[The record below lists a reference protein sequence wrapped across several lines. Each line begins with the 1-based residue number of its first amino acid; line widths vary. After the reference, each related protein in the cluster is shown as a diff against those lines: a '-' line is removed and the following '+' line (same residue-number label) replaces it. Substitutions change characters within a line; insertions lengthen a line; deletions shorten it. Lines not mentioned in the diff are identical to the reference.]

1 MKTKINLL
9 KTFLNLKVGSE
20 NPFGVFEGQKVYC
33 WKDGFYISLPLSSG
47 LDKTFATNLK
57 EFVRVADGK
66 ENLDFELHEESESI
80 KIKFKRTRFKIPS
93 VPLENTQE
101 ELDLSD
107 AKSIDF
113 ENSNIFL
120 DNLKKAEKF
129 MAIKDIRSYLEG
141 VSIKGSEMGAS
152 NGCIAILIKDCG
164 LDIGQNIV
172 IPRVAVEFLIK
183 TKLTLKTIFV
193 SEVNGNKA
201 NRISFQFENGE
212 IFSSPL
218 IDQTFPDLSSVVF
231 INEKL
236 PVNELPTEFFD
247 ALRELKAQ
255 DKGVGVR
262 LSPKQI
268 EIQENVVNGTVEA
281 TVEIELPGMI
291 EDVGFRLEYL
301 LTLENLSPKLF
312 YTQEEVDSVLTA
324 FSEDKN
330 LLVALMPV
338 RL

>member
-9 KTFLNLKVGSE
+9 KTFLNLKVDSE
-20 NPFGVFEGQKVYC
+20 NFGVFDGQKVFS
-33 WKDGFYISLPLSSG
+33 WKKGFYISLPFESG
-47 LDKTFATNLK
+47 LDKIFATNLK

-66 ENLDFELHEESESI
+66 EELDFELHEESESI
-80 KIKFKRTRFKIPS
+80 KIKFKRTRFRIPS
-93 VPLENTQE
+93 IPLENTQE

-113 ENSNIFL
+113 ANSNIFL

-193 SEVNGNKA
+193 SEVNGKA

-218 IDQTFPDLSSVVF
+218 IEQTFPELGSVVF

-262 LSPKQI
+262 LSPTQI

-301 LTLENLSPKLF
+301 LTLENLSPTLF
-312 YTQEEVDSVLTA
+312 YTQETIDSVFTA

>member
-9 KTFLNLKVGSE
+9 KTFLNLKVGLE
-20 NPFGVFEGQKVYC
+20 NFGVFDGKKVFC
-33 WKDGFYISLPLSSG
+33 WCDGFYISVPFESG
-47 LDKTFATNLK
+47 LDKIFATNLK

-66 ENLDFELHEESESI
+66 ENLDFELHEESETV

-93 VPLENTQE
+93 IPLENTQE

-113 ENSNIFL
+113 ANSNIFL

-129 MAIKDIRSYLEG
+129 MATKDIRAYLEG

-193 SEVNGNKA
+193 SEVNGKA

-218 IDQTFPDLSSVVF
+218 IEQTFPELGSVVF

-236 PVNELPTEFFD
+236 SVNELPTEFFD

-262 LSPKQI
+262 LSPTQI

-281 TVEIELPGMI
+281 TVEIDLPGMI

>member
-9 KTFLNLKVGSE
+9 KTFLNLKVGLE
-20 NPFGVFEGQKVYC
+20 NFGVFDGKKVFC
-33 WKDGFYISLPLSSG
+33 WCDGFYISVPFESG
-47 LDKTFATNLK
+47 LDKIFATNLK

-93 VPLENTQE
+93 ISLENTQE

-129 MAIKDIRSYLEG
+129 MAIKDIRAYLEG
-141 VSIKGSEMGAS
+141 VSLKGTEMGAS

-172 IPRVAVEFLIK
+172 IPRVAVEFLTKI
-183 TKLTLKTIFV
+183 KLTLKTIFV
-193 SEVNGNKA
+193 SEVNGKA

-212 IFSSPL
+212 IFSSSL
-218 IDQTFPDLSSVVF
+218 IDQSFPDLSSVVY

-236 PVNELPTEFFD
+236 QVNELPTEFFD

-262 LSPKQI
+262 LSPTQI

-281 TVEIELPGMI
+281 TVEIDLPGMI

>member
-20 NPFGVFEGQKVYC
+20 NFGVFDGKKVFC
-33 WKDGFYISLPLSSG
+33 WCDGFYISVPLESG
-47 LDKTFATNLK
+47 LDKIFATNLK

-66 ENLDFELHEESESI
+66 EELDFELHEESEVV

-129 MAIKDIRSYLEG
+129 MAIKDIRAYLEG

-193 SEVNGNKA
+193 SEVNGKA

-218 IDQTFPDLSSVVF
+218 IEQTFPELGSVVF

-262 LSPKQI
+262 LSPTQI

-281 TVEIELPGMI
+281 TVEIDLPGMI
-291 EDVGFRLEYL
+291 ENVGFRLEYL

-312 YTQEEVDSVLTA
+312 YTQEEIDSVLTA

>member
-9 KTFLNLKVGSE
+9 KTFLNLKVGLE
-20 NPFGVFEGQKVYC
+20 NFGVFDGKKVFC
-33 WKDGFYISLPLSSG
+33 WCDGFYISVPLESG
-47 LDKTFATNLK
+47 LDKIFATNLK

-80 KIKFKRTRFKIPS
+80 KIKCKRTRFKIPS
-93 VPLENTQE
+93 ISLENTQE

-113 ENSNIFL
+113 ANSNIFL

-129 MAIKDIRSYLEG
+129 MAIKDIRAYLEG
-141 VSIKGSEMGAS
+141 ISIKGSEMGAS

-193 SEVNGNKA
+193 SEVNGKA

-218 IDQTFPDLSSVVF
+218 IEQTFPELGSVVF

-262 LSPKQI
+262 LSPTQI

-281 TVEIELPGMI
+281 TVEIDLPGMI
-291 EDVGFRLEYL
+291 ENVGFRLEYL

-312 YTQEEVDSVLTA
+312 YTQEEIDSVLTA

>member
-9 KTFLNLKVGSE
+9 KTFLNLKVGLE
-20 NPFGVFEGQKVYC
+20 NFGVFDGQKIFC
-33 WKDGFYISLPLSSG
+33 WKDGFYISVPFESG

-93 VPLENTQE
+93 ISLENTQE

-113 ENSNIFL
+113 ANSNIFL

-129 MAIKDIRSYLEG
+129 MAIKDIRNYLEG

-183 TKLTLKTIFV
+183 TKLTLKTIFF
-193 SEVNGNKA
+193 SEVNGKA
-201 NRISFQFENGE
+201 NRISFQFESGE

-218 IDQTFPDLSSVVF
+218 IDQSFPDLSSVVF

-236 PVNELPTEFFD
+236 PVNELPQEFFD

-262 LSPKQI
+262 LSPTQI

-281 TVEIELPGMI
+281 MVEIDLPGMK
-291 EDVGFRLEYL
+291 DVGFRLEYL

-330 LLVALMPV
+330 LLAALMPV

>member
-20 NPFGVFEGQKVYC
+20 NFGVFDGKKVFC
-33 WKDGFYISLPLSSG
+33 WCDGFYISVPLESG
-47 LDKTFATNLK
+47 LDKIFATNLK

-66 ENLDFELHEESESI
+66 DNLDFELHEESESI

-93 VPLENTQE
+93 VPLENVQE

-113 ENSNIFL
+113 ANSNIFL

-129 MAIKDIRSYLEG
+129 MAVKDIRSYLEG
-141 VSIKGSEMGAS
+141 ISIKGSEMGAS

-183 TKLTLKTIFV
+183 TKLTLKTIFF
-193 SEVNGNKA
+193 SEVNGKA

-218 IDQTFPDLSSVVF
+218 IEQTFPELGSVVF

-262 LSPKQI
+262 LSPTQI
-268 EIQENVVNGTVEA
+268 EIQENVANGTVEA
-281 TVEIELPGMI
+281 TVEIDLPGMI

>member
-9 KTFLNLKVGSE
+9 KTFLNLKVGLE
-20 NPFGVFEGQKVYC
+20 NFGVFDGKKVFC
-33 WKDGFYISLPLSSG
+33 WCDGFYISVPLESG
-47 LDKTFATNLK
+47 LDKIFATNLK

-93 VPLENTQE
+93 ISLENTQE

-113 ENSNIFL
+113 ANSNIFL

-129 MAIKDIRSYLEG
+129 MATKDIRAYLEG

-172 IPRVAVEFLIK
+172 IPRVAVEFLTKI
-183 TKLTLKTIFV
+183 KLTLKTIFV
-193 SEVNGNKA
+193 SEVNGKA

-218 IDQTFPDLSSVVF
+218 IEQTFPELGSVVF

-236 PVNELPTEFFD
+236 SVNELPTEFFD

-262 LSPKQI
+262 LSPTQI

-281 TVEIELPGMI
+281 TVEIDLPGMI

-312 YTQEEVDSVLTA
+312 YTQEEIDSVLTA

>member
-20 NPFGVFEGQKVYC
+20 NPFGVFDGQKVYC

-57 EFVRVADGK
+57 EFIRVADGK

-93 VPLENTQE
+93 ISLENTQE

-113 ENSNIFL
+113 ANSNIFL

-129 MAIKDIRSYLEG
+129 MAVKDIRAYLEG

-183 TKLTLKTIFV
+183 SKLTLKTIFF
-193 SEVNGNKA
+193 SEVNGRA
-201 NRISFQFENGE
+201 SRISFQFENGE

-218 IDQTFPDLSSVVF
+218 IEQTFPDLSSVVF

-262 LSPKQI
+262 LSPTQI

-281 TVEIELPGMI
+281 TVEIDLPGMI

>member
-1 MKTKINLL
+1 M
-9 KTFLNLKVGSE
+9 
-20 NPFGVFEGQKVYC
+20 
-33 WKDGFYISLPLSSG
+33 
-47 LDKTFATNLK
+47 
-57 EFVRVADGK
+57 
-66 ENLDFELHEESESI
+66 
-80 KIKFKRTRFKIPS
+80 
-93 VPLENTQE
+93 
-101 ELDLSD
+101 
-107 AKSIDF
+107 
-113 ENSNIFL
+113 
-120 DNLKKAEKF
+120 
-129 MAIKDIRSYLEG
+129 
-141 VSIKGSEMGAS
+141 
-152 NGCIAILIKDCG
+152 
-164 LDIGQNIV
+164 
-172 IPRVAVEFLIK
+172 IK

-193 SEVNGNKA
+193 SEVNGKA

-218 IDQTFPDLSSVVF
+218 IDQSFPDLGSVVF

-262 LSPKQI
+262 LSPTQI

-281 TVEIELPGMI
+281 TVEIDLPGMI

>member
-9 KTFLNLKVGSE
+9 KTFLNLKVGLE
-20 NPFGVFEGQKVYC
+20 NFGVFDGKKVFC
-33 WKDGFYISLPLSSG
+33 WCDGFYISVPLESG
-47 LDKTFATNLK
+47 LDKIFATNLK
-57 EFVRVADGK
+57 EFIRVADGK

-80 KIKFKRTRFKIPS
+80 KIKFKRARFKIPS

-120 DNLKKAEKF
+120 DNLKKTEKF
-129 MAIKDIRSYLEG
+129 MAVKDIRSYLEG

-183 TKLTLKTIFV
+183 SKLTLKTIFF
-193 SEVNGNKA
+193 SEVNGKA
-201 NRISFQFENGE
+201 NRISFQFEDGE

-218 IDQTFPDLSSVVF
+218 IDQSFPDLSSVVF

-236 PVNELPTEFFD
+236 PVNELPQEFFD

-262 LSPKQI
+262 LSPTQI

-281 TVEIELPGMI
+281 TVEIDLPGMI

-312 YTQEEVDSVLTA
+312 YTQEAIDSVLTA

>member
-9 KTFLNLKVGSE
+9 KTFLNLKVGLE
-20 NPFGVFEGQKVYC
+20 NFGVFDGKKVFC
-33 WKDGFYISLPLSSG
+33 WCDGFYISVPFESG
-47 LDKTFATNLK
+47 LDKIFATNLK

-66 ENLDFELHEESESI
+66 ENLDFELHEESETV

-93 VPLENTQE
+93 IALENTQE

-113 ENSNIFL
+113 ANSNIFL

-129 MAIKDIRSYLEG
+129 MAIKDIRAYLEG
-141 VSIKGSEMGAS
+141 ISIKGSEMGAS

-193 SEVNGNKA
+193 SEVNGKA

-218 IDQTFPDLSSVVF
+218 IEQTFPELGSVVF

-262 LSPKQI
+262 LSPTQI

-281 TVEIELPGMI
+281 TVEIDLPGMI
-291 EDVGFRLEYL
+291 ENVGFRLEYL

-312 YTQEEVDSVLTA
+312 YTQEEIDSVLTA

>member
-9 KTFLNLKVGSE
+9 KTFLNLKVDSE
-20 NPFGVFEGQKVYC
+20 NFGVFDGQKVFS
-33 WKDGFYISLPLSSG
+33 WKKGFYISLPFESG
-47 LDKTFATNLK
+47 LDKIFATNLK

-93 VPLENTQE
+93 ISLENTQE

-113 ENSNIFL
+113 ANSNIFL

-141 VSIKGSEMGAS
+141 VSIKGTEMGAS

-193 SEVNGNKA
+193 SEVNGKA

-218 IDQTFPDLSSVVF
+218 IEQTFPELGSVVF

-236 PVNELPTEFFD
+236 PVNELPQEFFD

-262 LSPKQI
+262 LSPTQI

-281 TVEIELPGMI
+281 TVEIDLPGMI
-291 EDVGFRLEYL
+291 KDVGFRLEYL

-312 YTQEEVDSVLTA
+312 YTQEEIDSVLTA

>member
-9 KTFLNLKVGSE
+9 KTFLNLKVDSE
-20 NPFGVFEGQKVYC
+20 NFGVFDGQKVFS
-33 WKDGFYISLPLSSG
+33 WKKGFYISLPFESG

-66 ENLDFELHEESESI
+66 ENLDFELHEESESV
-80 KIKFKRTRFKIPS
+80 KIKFQRTRFKIPS

-164 LDIGQNIV
+164 LDIGQNTV

-193 SEVNGNKA
+193 SEVNGKA

-218 IDQTFPDLSSVVF
+218 IEQTFPELGSVVF

-236 PVNELPTEFFD
+236 PVNELPQTEFFD

-262 LSPKQI
+262 LSPTQI

-281 TVEIELPGMI
+281 TVEIDLPGMI
-291 EDVGFRLEYL
+291 KDVGFRLEYL

-312 YTQEEVDSVLTA
+312 YTQEAIDSVLTA

>member
-9 KTFLNLKVGSE
+9 KTFLNLKVGLE
-20 NPFGVFEGQKVYC
+20 NFGVFDGKKVFC
-33 WKDGFYISLPLSSG
+33 WCDGFYISVPFESG
-47 LDKTFATNLK
+47 LDKIFATNLK
-57 EFVRVADGK
+57 EFIRVADGK

-93 VPLENTQE
+93 VPLENVQE

-141 VSIKGSEMGAS
+141 VSIKGTEMGAS

-183 TKLTLKTIFV
+183 SKLTLKTIFF
-193 SEVNGNKA
+193 SEVNGKA

-218 IDQTFPDLSSVVF
+218 IEQTFPDLSSVVF

-236 PVNELPTEFFD
+236 PVNELPQEFFD

-262 LSPKQI
+262 LSPTQI

-281 TVEIELPGMI
+281 TVEIDLPGMI

-312 YTQEEVDSVLTA
+312 YTQEAIDSVLTA

>member
-9 KTFLNLKVGSE
+9 KTFLNLKVGLE
-20 NPFGVFEGQKVYC
+20 NFGVFDGKKVFC
-33 WKDGFYISLPLSSG
+33 WCDGFYISVPFESG
-47 LDKTFATNLK
+47 LDKIFATNLK

-93 VPLENTQE
+93 VSLENVQE

-141 VSIKGSEMGAS
+141 VSIKNAEMGAS

-172 IPRVAVEFLIK
+172 IPRVAVEFLTKI
-183 TKLTLKTIFV
+183 KLTLKTIFV
-193 SEVNGNKA
+193 SEVNGKA

-218 IDQTFPDLSSVVF
+218 IDQSFPDLSSVVF

-236 PVNELPTEFFD
+236 PVNELPQEFFD

-262 LSPKQI
+262 LSPTQI

>member
-9 KTFLNLKVGSE
+9 KTFLNLKVGLE
-20 NPFGVFEGQKVYC
+20 NFGVFDGKKVFC
-33 WKDGFYISLPLSSG
+33 WGDGFYISVPLESG

-93 VPLENTQE
+93 IPLENTQE

-113 ENSNIFL
+113 ANSNIFL

-129 MAIKDIRSYLEG
+129 MAVKDIRSYLEG
-141 VSIKGSEMGAS
+141 VSVKGSEMGAS

-193 SEVNGNKA
+193 SEVNGKA

-218 IDQTFPDLSSVVF
+218 REQTFPELGSVVF

-262 LSPKQI
+262 LSPTQI

-281 TVEIELPGMI
+281 TVEIDLPGMI
-291 EDVGFRLEYL
+291 KDVGFRLEYL